1 MNIRTIRATANNIIT
16 ALEIANKQTLTVMK
30 YMIKKDGNRTSAQNT
45 ADRMNEEIDGAV
57 SLLCTFYITAVDG
70 DAMKYNDEL
79 QKQIKK
85 VNDLRVS
92 VWDAIDLMEDEER
105 YEIAK
110 KIEEGIA

>member
-16 ALEIANKQTLTVMK
+16 ALEKANKQIIKVMK
-30 YMIKKDGNRTSAQNT
+30 YEIEYDGNRSSAQRD
-45 ADRMNEEIDGAV
+45 ADRHNAEIEGAV
-57 SLLCTFYITAVDG
+57 SILCTLYITAN
-70 DAMKYNDEL
+70 DADSFKYQDEL
-79 QKQIKK
+79 EAQIKR

-92 VWDAIDLMEDEER
+92 VWDAIDLMEDEKR

>member
-16 ALEIANKQTLTVMK
+16 ALEIANKQTVTVMK

-57 SLLCTFYITAVDG
+57 SLLCTLYITAVDG
-70 DAMKYNDEL
+70 DTMKYNDEL

-85 VNDLRVS
+85 ANDLRVS

>member
-16 ALEIANKQTLTVMK
+16 ALEKANKQSVIVMK
-30 YMIKKDGNRTSAQNT
+30 YMIRKDGNRTMAQDT
-45 ADRMNEEIDGAV
+45 ADRHNKEIDGAV
-57 SLLCTFYITAVDG
+57 TLLCTLYITAN
-70 DAMKYNDEL
+70 DADSFKYQEEL
-79 QKQIKK
+79 EAQIKR

-92 VWDAIDLMEDEER
+92 VWDAIDLLDDEER

>member
-16 ALEIANKQTLTVMK
+16 ALEIASQQSVRVMK
-30 YMIKKDGNRTSAQNT
+30 YMIKKDGNRTMAQDT

-57 SLLCTFYITAVDG
+57 SLLCTLYITAVDG
-70 DAMKYNDEL
+70 DAMKHNDEL
-79 QKQIKK
+79 QEQLNK
-85 VNDLRVS
+85 VNKLRVS